1 MRDDAFQR
9 ESLFDHQCNS
19 DYKMLIVLKTNIF
32 HFQMVVA
39 QNKWTS
45 LPNGD
50 IWRLQD
56 FFKPSELCCSGGEL
70 CCTEGELCCGG
81 GELCCAWGELC

>member
-50 IWRLQD
+50 IWRLQA
-56 FFKPSELCCSGGEL
+56 FFKPSNTFALKGTHKSTFLILCLQNAFQSERI
-70 CCTEGELCCGG
+70 TF
-81 GELCCAWGELC
+81 